1 MTVATPP
8 TEMRM
13 QRMGASLVF
22 LQPLRDGKAAGASL
36 MVELQ
41 SGTVGM
47 AEHSMPL
54 QDLGGSSSPAE
65 AAQKIWGIIG
75 LAKLI
80 GCSVLAVITN
90 AEKVLPWIS
99 LSVPALSCS
108 WRSIVS
114 QRRQTYRSTCGDNS
128 TSQ

>member
-1 MTVATPP
+1 MTVAGPP
-8 TEMRM
+8 TDLRL

-65 AAQKIWGIIG
+65 AAEKVWGVIG
-75 LAKLI
+75 LARLI
-80 GCSVLAVITN
+80 GCAVLAVITD
-90 AEKVLPWIS
+90 AEKVPAWLPAVCPCSCGHACSETAAIGS
-99 LSVPALSCS
+99 L
-108 WRSIVS
+108 
-114 QRRQTYRSTCGDNS
+114 
-128 TSQ
+128 